1 VTRPPRGGPDGSRF
15 LFCSR
20 FDIPQDRLEKN
31 IPNRAYVAEF
41 GDAALMVATE
51 WDEFGT
57 FDGERVYDAMGRPLI
72 LDGPAVAREMRARGF
87 EYHFFGGPD

>member
-1 VTRPPRGGPDGSRF
+1 
-15 LFCSR
+15 
-20 FDIPQDRLEKN
+20 
-31 IPNRAYVAEF
+31 
-41 GDAALMVATE
+41 MVATE